1 MAAITLLKYIDV
13 GLHEERMP
21 LFWIHSIP
29 KVFKVT
35 CATCTNIVLCFLQES
50 KYI

>member
-13 GLHEERMP
+13 GLHVERMP

-29 KVFKVT
+29 KVSKVT
-35 CATCTNIVLCFLQES
+35 YDTCTNIGHCFLQES
-50 KYI
+50 K